1 MSAISKLMVGYKASC
16 NLSSCIESITPNFM
30 VTFIAGVR
38 DAAVVTGAVAA
49 AAAAV
54 AVAAAN
60 VYRKRW
66 SDEANG
72 LHVCVKMA

>member
-1 MSAISKLMVGYKASC
+1 
-16 NLSSCIESITPNFM
+16 M

-49 AAAAV
+49 AAAAAAAVAV

>member
-1 MSAISKLMVGYKASC
+1 MSAISKLLVGYKASC

-49 AAAAV
+49 AAAV